1 MISVKMFPA
10 SGNVR
15 RSLSY
20 LTLLSLVCSSL
31 AWPLHAALAA
41 SAFTPHR
48 AATSENPRE
57 SARPRSD
64 AATATKRAAAEKD
77 YGRLPLHFE
86 ANEGQL
92 DKRVRFV
99 SRGSGYSLFLTQ
111 TEAVLALRRQP
122 ARDSSPGVEQADR
135 DESVDVL
142 RMRMVGA
149 KRTPQVAGLDLL
161 PGAANY
167 FQGSDPREWR
177 TQVRTYAKVGYAD
190 VYPGVDLVHYGNQRQ
205 LEYDFIVRP
214 GARASAIRLA
224 FEGGRTRLDANGELV
239 VQTSRGEVR
248 QPQPFA
254 YQETNGVRQQVS
266 CSYAL
271 DANGRVSF
279 RLGDYDQSLPLVIDP
294 VLAYSTYLGGSGFDQ
309 GMDIAVDA
317 GGNAYVVGTTAA
329 LDFPTTAGSYQSTPP
344 GSFVTKINSLGDVL
358 VYSTY
363 LAGGGGMAVA
373 VDASGNA
380 YVAGD
385 ALTTDFPVTPG
396 AFQTAPSGYDIS
408 VTKLNAT
415 GSALIYSSRFGG
427 QEDDHARA
435 IALDTGGN
443 AYVTGWM
450 VCRSSTCT
458 FPTVNAFQPT
468 YGGGNNDAFLT
479 KLNATGSALVYSTFL
494 GGGRILNAT
503 DDWAEGVAVDSA
515 GSAYVTGY
523 TYSPD
528 FPVTPGVFQ
537 PNRLGLDAFI
547 TKFSTDGRSLVYST
561 FFGGNGQDMG
571 RAIVVDDAG
580 NAYVAGETTSQDN
593 PFTTSNDGL
602 PVTPGAFQTTG
613 SFDAFVAK
621 LNAQGSGLIYST
633 YLGGTDD
640 VDRAWGIAIDKSG
653 NAYVTG
659 DTKSANFPVA
669 NAVQS
674 TYGSGLG
681 DAFVTKLNATGSAL
695 LYSTFLG
702 GSLTDEG
709 RGIAV
714 DGSGNAYVVGHT
726 SSFNFPIA
734 NPLQPTNG
742 GGIDNHDDAFVAK
755 LSETAAPPVT
765 ADLSLSMT
773 DSPDPVGMGANLTYT
788 ITVRNAGLD
797 AAASTALTVR
807 LNPSFAFISGTPAQG
822 TCTVPDNINTLSCS
836 LGTIANSAT
845 ARVTITVRTPMS
857 SGAFRSDAFVSS
869 TAFDPNNADNTTA
882 AVTTINNTTPTSSVV
897 LSSLTINPSSVVGGA
912 SAQGTVTLSGNAPA
926 GGATVALSSNNALAR
941 TPASVFIPA
950 GTRSASF
957 TIATSST
964 TTNATA
970 SISAALGGVTKTAL
984 LTITPAAASV
994 DTVGIQQADYTVS
1007 KKELRIQATSTRTT
1021 ATLQAYVTAS
1031 GALIGTLKNNGG
1043 GKYGA
1048 QFSWPVN
1055 PQQITVKSSFGGS
1068 ATKAVAN
1075 K

>member
-1 MISVKMFPA
+1 MISVKMSTA
-10 SGNVR
+10 SGSVR

-20 LTLLSLVCSSL
+20 LTLLSLICSSL
-31 AWPLHAALAA
+31 AWPLHMALAA
-41 SAFTPHR
+41 SAVAARHV
-48 AATSENPRE
+48 ATSENLHE
-57 SARPRSD
+57 SSRPRSD
-64 AATATKRAAAEKD
+64 AATATLRVAAERN
-77 YGRLPLHFE
+77 YGHLPLHFE

-122 ARDSSPGVEQADR
+122 SRDSSPSVEQADKG
-135 DESVDVL
+135 ESVDVL
-142 RMRMVGA
+142 RMQMVGA

-177 TQVRTYAKVGYAD
+177 TNVRTYAKVGYTD
-190 VYPGVDLVHYGNQRQ
+190 VYPGVDLVYYGNQQQ

-214 GARASAIRLA
+214 HARASAIQMA
-224 FEGGRTRLDANGELV
+224 FKGGRTRLDNGELV
-239 VQTSRGEVR
+239 VQTNHGEVR

-254 YQETNGVRQQVS
+254 YQERDGIRQQVS
-266 CSYAL
+266 CSYVL
-271 DANGRVSF
+271 DNKGRVSF
-279 RLGDYDQSLPLVIDP
+279 RLGDYDSTRPLVIDP
-294 VLAYSTYLGGSGFDQ
+294 VLAYSTYLGGNGFDQ

-329 LDFPTTAGSYQSTPP
+329 LNFPTTAGAYQPGPP
-344 GSFVTKINSLGDVL
+344 GSFVTKINALGDVL

-373 VDASGNA
+373 VDAAGNA

-385 ALTTDFPVTPG
+385 ASTVDFPVTPG
-396 AFQTAPSGYDIS
+396 AFQTSPSGFDIS

-427 QEDDHARA
+427 QEDDHARS
-435 IALDTGGN
+435 IALDANGN

-450 VCRSSTCT
+450 VCRSSSCT
-458 FPTVNAFQPT
+458 FPTVNAFQPA

-479 KLNATGSALVYSTFL
+479 KLNASGSALVYSTFL
-494 GGGRILNAT
+494 GGGQILNAT
-503 DDWAEGVAVDSA
+503 DDWAEGVAVDGA

-528 FPVTPGVFQ
+528 FPVTPGAFQ
-537 PNRLGLDAFI
+537 PNRVGLDAFI

-571 RAIVVDDAG
+571 RAIAVDAAG
-580 NAYVAGETTSQDN
+580 NAYIAGETTSQDN

-621 LNAQGSGLIYST
+621 LNAQGNGLIYST

-669 NAVQS
+669 NAIQPV
-674 TYGSGLG
+674 YGNGLG
-681 DAFVTKLNATGSAL
+681 DAFVTKLNAAGSAL

-714 DGSGNAYVVGHT
+714 DSSGNAYVTGYT

-734 NPLQPTNG
+734 NPLQPVNG
-742 GGIDNHDDAFVAK
+742 GGIEHHDDAFVAK

-773 DSPDPVGMGANLTYT
+773 DSPDPVGMGATLTYT
-788 ITVRNAGLD
+788 INVRNAGPD

-807 LNPSFAFISGTPAQG
+807 LNPSFAFLSATPAQG
-822 TCTVPDNINTLSCS
+822 TCSVPDNINTLTCS
-836 LGTIANSAT
+836 LGTVSSSAT

-869 TAFDPNNADNTTA
+869 TAFDPNNADNTTS
-882 AVTTINNTTPTSSVV
+882 AVSTINNTPPPSSVI
-897 LSSLTINPSSVVGGA
+897 LSALTLNPSSVVGGA
-912 SAQGTVTLSGNAPA
+912 SSQGTVTLSGNAPA
-926 GGATVALSSNNALAR
+926 GGTTVTLSSSNTLAR
-941 TPASVFIPA
+941 TPASVLVPA

-957 TIATSST
+957 SIATSSV
-964 TTNATA
+964 TTNTGV
-970 SISAALGGVTKTAL
+970 SISASLAGVTKTAP

-1007 KKELRIQATSTRTT
+1007 KKELRIQATSTRST
-1021 ATLQAYVTAS
+1021 ATLQVYVTAS
-1031 GALIGTLKNNGG
+1031 GALIGTLRNNGG

-1048 QFSWPVN
+1048 QFNWPVN
-1055 PQQITVKSSFGGS
+1055 PQQITVKSSLGGS
-1068 ATKAVAN
+1068 ATKAVTS